1 MLASILILTLA
12 APPAT
17 PRVHTPPPRFTGA
30 FRGVEAGYGGAFGA
44 ADGHA
49 LSLTARAASVL
60 YLADVAVSYRP
71 VLRTTTAHHLGVAA
85 RLHPFF
91 LFLLA
96 NNPWGATIGGFY
108 LEVGVGGVLQDDA
121 GAATWQWGAGIDVP
135 LVGHLDQNGLWLGAE
150 MIRICSFTDTA
161 TADGAEQ
168 GGVTVVSLR
177 LGWRFNGL

>member
-12 APPAT
+12 SPTAAPPVL
-17 PRVHTPPPRFTGA
+17 PPPPRFTGA
-30 FRGVEAGYGGAFGA
+30 FRGVEAGYGGALGA
-44 ADGHA
+44 TDGHA

-60 YLADVAVSYRP
+60 YLADVAVSYRS
-71 VLRTTTAHHLGVAA
+71 VLRDTAAHHLGVAA

-96 NNPWGATIGGFY
+96 NNRWGATIGGFY

-135 LVGHLDQNGLWLGAE
+135 LVSDLDQNGLWLGAE
-150 MIRICSFTDTA
+150 MVRICSFTDPA
-161 TADGAEQ
+161 TADRTEQ
-168 GGVTVVSLR
+168 GDVTAVSLR